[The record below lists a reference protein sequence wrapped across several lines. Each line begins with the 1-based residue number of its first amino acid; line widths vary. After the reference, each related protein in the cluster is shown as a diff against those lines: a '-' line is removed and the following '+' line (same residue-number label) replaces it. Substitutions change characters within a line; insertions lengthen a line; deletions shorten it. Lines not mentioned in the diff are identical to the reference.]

1 MTSAHDDT
9 KPKGDLAM
17 SEYLPRDVREGLEKA
32 RKDRLRKRSR
42 LRVKAGDETFTILR
56 SWDTGFALDSEDAT
70 RLRGLVDLF
79 DGSKHLSQCL
89 IVASN
94 EDRGET
100 QYEYKRSTVALD
112 HAPLDYSR
120 DENAPI
126 ALLTDT

>member
-1 MTSAHDDT
+1 M
-9 KPKGDLAM
+9 PKGDLAM

-42 LRVKAGDETFTILR
+42 LKVKAGDQSFTILR

-79 DGSKHLSQCL
+79 DGSRHLSQCL
-89 IVASN
+89 IVASS

-100 QYEYKRSTVALD
+100 QYEYKRATAALD
-112 HAPLDYSR
+112 RAPLDYTR
-120 DENAPI
+120 DDDAPV
-126 ALLTDT
+126 ALLTSS